1 MDEILETTITK
12 PPQYIIPLPNLL
24 SILDLNR
31 DIQSVLGDVVEEAH
45 RIGRCDHVFLSRYV
59 IMTKEFEPTAW
70 RSTVVPVDISLKQKF
85 MGDRYVD
92 NLPVVL
98 NDLTPYNY
106 RMRPDVARLGL
117 KSLIG
122 IPLMGRK
129 GLLGVIECF
138 SREISHFSNEME
150 EGLFLLARQ
159 VALLLESA
167 EQEKL
172 CKWLSI
178 ENEFI
183 HEIQKTQQLSD
194 GLLLYRL
201 GETLV
206 SLLDPDG
213 IAVFG
218 LELNS
223 ESDVLQEV
231 MAKGFSMKDIG
242 LLKKAIKIDFLDK
255 LQRLSIQGDKVMFL
269 KHPAE
274 GNMLYIVP
282 VIWQE
287 RLTGIIVY
295 YWAKAKPDA
304 DIASMEQFASRVIN
318 YTGITLKRN
327 AVYNNI
333 QRIGFIDS
341 LTELAN
347 RRLFDYLLSRE
358 FTKAR
363 QKHIPIS
370 ILLVDLDHFKQINDQ
385 YGHQMG
391 DEVLQ
396 EIAKLLKQ
404 DFQNANIPARYGG
417 EEFVVILPNVRFDDA
432 IIIGENF
439 RRKVEARQFVSS
451 NQSINL
457 TVSIGIATAHEVSG
471 RRFAD
476 PIDFLK
482 AADKALY
489 TAKQEGRNKVIG

>member
-1 MDEILETTITK
+1 MDETLETTITK
-12 PPQYIIPLPNLL
+12 PTQYIVPVANLL
-24 SILDLNR
+24 SILDSNR
-31 DIQSVLGDVVEEAH
+31 DIQSVLSDVVEEAH

-59 IMTKEFEPTAW
+59 VMTKEFEPIAW

-167 EQEKL
+167 EQEKF
-172 CKWLSI
+172 CKLLSI
-178 ENEFI
+178 ENDFI

-218 LELNS
+218 LELNV
-223 ESDVLQEV
+223 ECDVLQDV
-231 MAKGFSMKDIG
+231 MAKGFSMKDIS

-255 LQRLSIQGDKVMFL
+255 LKKLSVQDDRTMFL

-274 GNMLYIVP
+274 EKLLYIVP

-287 RLTGIIVY
+287 ELAGIIVY
-295 YWAKAKPDA
+295 YWAKAKSDA
-304 DIASMEQFASRVIN
+304 DIATMEQFASRVIQFAS
-318 YTGITLKRN
+318 ITLKKN
-327 AVYNNI
+327 AAYNTI
-333 QRIGFIDS
+333 QRISFVDS

-347 RRLFDYLLSRE
+347 RRLFDYLLARE
-358 FTKAR
+358 FAKAK
-363 QKHIPIS
+363 QKHIPLS
-370 ILLVDLDHFKQINDQ
+370 ILLIDLDHFKQINDQ
-385 YGHQMG
+385 YGHQVG
-391 DEVLQ
+391 DEILQ
-396 EIAKLLKQ
+396 EIAKILKQ
-404 DFQNANIPARYGG
+404 DFQNANIPSRYGG

-432 IIIGENF
+432 VTIGDNF
-439 RRKVEARQFVSS
+439 RKKVEATQFMSS
-451 NQSINL
+451 NQSISL
-457 TVSIGIATAHEVSG
+457 TVSIGVATAQEVGG
-471 RRFAD
+471 RRFTD
-476 PIDFLK
+476 TISFLK

-489 TAKQEGRNKVIG
+489 TAKQEGRNRVIG